1 MGRLS
6 RRTGGEGA
14 EARMTGT
21 APVAL
26 ITGGSRGIGAET
38 ARQLAAC
45 GWQIGLTYVS
55 DRAAADAVAAGIRAH
70 GGNAVAVQADV
81 AKAEDVCAAFDTVEQ
96 TLGPIRGV
104 VGNAGIVAKAG
115 DLADTTPERL
125 ARMVEVN
132 VLGSLLVAREAA
144 RRLSTKR
151 GGAGGAVV
159 LVSSG
164 ASRRGSPHEW
174 VDYAAT
180 KGAVDTLTIGLSKEL
195 AAEGVR
201 VNCVRP
207 GLIDTDI
214 HAASGIPDRVQRW
227 EKVVPMQRAGT
238 AAEVAAAIV
247 WLLGDAS
254 PYTTGAILDVGGGV

>member
-1 MGRLS
+1 
-6 RRTGGEGA
+6 
-14 EARMTGT
+14 MTSPSS

-38 ARQLAAC
+38 ARQLAAA
-45 GWQIGLTYVS
+45 GWQVGLTYVS
-55 DRAAADAVAAGIRAH
+55 DRAAAEAVVNALRAT
-70 GGNAVAVQADV
+70 GSNAVAVQADV
-81 AKAEDVCAAFDTVEQ
+81 ARAEEVSAAFDAVEQ
-96 TLGPIRGV
+96 ALGPVRGV

-132 VLGSLLVAREAA
+132 VLGSLLVARESA
-144 RRLSTKR
+144 RRLSTKH
-151 GGAGGAVV
+151 GGSGGSVV

-207 GLIDTDI
+207 GLIDTEI
-214 HAASGIPDRVQRW
+214 HAASGIPDRMQKW

>member
-1 MGRLS
+1 
-6 RRTGGEGA
+6 
-14 EARMTGT
+14 MTSPSS

-38 ARQLAAC
+38 ARQLAAA
-45 GWQIGLTYVS
+45 GWQVGLTYVS
-55 DRAAADAVAAGIRAH
+55 DRTAAEAVVNALRAS
-70 GGNAVAVQADV
+70 GSNAVAVQADV
-81 AKAEDVCAAFDTVEQ
+81 ARAEEVSAAFDAVEQ
-96 TLGPIRGV
+96 ALGPVRGV

-132 VLGSLLVAREAA
+132 VLGSLLVARESA
-144 RRLSTKR
+144 RRLSTR
-151 GGAGGAVV
+151 HGGSGGSVV

-207 GLIDTDI
+207 GLIDTEI
-214 HAASGIPDRVQRW
+214 HAASGIPDRMQKW

>member
-1 MGRLS
+1 
-6 RRTGGEGA
+6 
-14 EARMTGT
+14 MTSPSS

-38 ARQLAAC
+38 ARQLAAA
-45 GWQIGLTYVS
+45 GWQVGLTYVS
-55 DRAAADAVAAGIRAH
+55 DRAAAEAVVNELRAT
-70 GGNAVAVQADV
+70 GSNAVAVQADV
-81 AKAEDVCAAFDTVEQ
+81 ARAEEVRAAFDAVEQ
-96 TLGPIRGV
+96 ALGPVRGV

-132 VLGSLLVAREAA
+132 VLGSLLVARESA
-144 RRLSTKR
+144 RRLSTKH
-151 GGAGGAVV
+151 GGSGGSVV

-207 GLIDTDI
+207 GLIDTEI
-214 HAASGIPDRVQRW
+214 HAASGIPDRMQKW

>member
-1 MGRLS
+1 
-6 RRTGGEGA
+6 
-14 EARMTGT
+14 MTSPSS

-38 ARQLAAC
+38 ARQLAAA
-45 GWQIGLTYVS
+45 GWQVGLTYVS
-55 DRAAADAVAAGIRAH
+55 DRAAAEAVVNALRAT
-70 GGNAVAVQADV
+70 GSNAVAVQADV
-81 AKAEDVCAAFDTVEQ
+81 ARAEEVSAAFDAVEQ
-96 TLGPIRGV
+96 ALGPVRGV

-132 VLGSLLVAREAA
+132 VLGSLLVARESA
-144 RRLSTKR
+144 RRLSTR
-151 GGAGGAVV
+151 HGGSGGSVV

-207 GLIDTDI
+207 GLIDTEI
-214 HAASGIPDRVQRW
+214 HAASGIPDRIQKW